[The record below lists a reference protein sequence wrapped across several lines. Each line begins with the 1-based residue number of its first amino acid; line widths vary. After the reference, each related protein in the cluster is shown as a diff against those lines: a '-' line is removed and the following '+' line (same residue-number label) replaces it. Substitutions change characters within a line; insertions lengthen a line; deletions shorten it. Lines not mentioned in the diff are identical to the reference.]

1 MSEEKINAGS
11 SKDNMEDTLNLHLE
25 ELDRMLEAL
34 SGDDGDVDQMLQ
46 EIKTELLDEPVE
58 DSAEPEDTALEEPAA
73 ESEETFHD
81 QEYLETF
88 GTELDELFEAHEEQE
103 EDASDSEFMDS
114 DDMEA
119 AGAFDPLEELADLP
133 VEEDQLI
140 PIDEAEALEVPAEPE
155 EDAGA
160 DVPEKPDKEKK
171 KKGKRKK
178 RRGSFVFGTF
188 GTLIYWVMVVAVA
201 LLLAKFLWLCA
212 DDMLALTKPDETVTV
227 TLRSSDDLD
236 DITDKLYDA
245 GLIRYKWLFRL
256 YGKYAHVENKVSA
269 GVYELNNMYDYHA
282 LVNGMAGST
291 NRVTVSVTLVEGYD
305 CKQIFELL
313 EEKEVCT
320 AAELEK
326 AAANYDFDYE
336 FLEGVEKGSANR
348 LEGYLYPDTYEFY
361 LDEDPETVLNRIL
374 VNFEHR
380 MDDDIMAQVAA
391 SDYSLREILTI
402 ASIIE
407 EEAASEEERPDVAS
421 VIYNRLN
428 SDDLPYLQMDSTVFY
443 AAALL
448 GEEFD
453 TDLDSPYNTYANAGL
468 PAGPIDNPGMASIK
482 AALNPS
488 DTDYYYFAYGT
499 DGVSHFYEDYDSF
512 TEFVNSDEY
521 AG

>member
-1 MSEEKINAGS
+1 MSEEKINATNNN
-11 SKDNMEDTLNLHLE
+11 DRNMEDTLNLHLE

-34 SGDDGDVDQMLQ
+34 SGNDENVDQMLR
-46 EIKTELLDEPVE
+46 EIKSELLDEPVE
-58 DSAEPEDTALEEPAA
+58 DMAIPEDTAAEEDAGAVPD
-73 ESEETFHD
+73 ETFHD

-88 GTELDELFEAHEEQE
+88 GTELEELFDEPENQE
-103 EDASDSEFMDS
+103 EEFPDSGLVVPG
-114 DDMEA
+114 DMEA
-119 AGAFDPLEELADLP
+119 AGEFDAADEITDLLDEEALLEEERALAIEP
-133 VEEDQLI
+133 PEEPED
-140 PIDEAEALEVPAEPE
+140 DAGSDAPAE
-155 EDAGA
+155 
-160 DVPEKPDKEKK
+160 KK
-171 KKGKRKK
+171 RKKGRKAK

-201 LLLAKFLWLCA
+201 LLLAKFVWLCA

-227 TLRSSDDLD
+227 TLHESDDLD
-236 DITDKLYDA
+236 SITDKLYDA
-245 GLIRYKWLFRL
+245 GLIRYKWLFRI
-256 YGKYAHVENKVSA
+256 YGKYAHVENKVAA

-305 CKQIFELL
+305 CKQIFQLL

-320 AAELEK
+320 VSDLEE
-326 AAANYDFDYE
+326 AAANYDFDYD
-336 FLEGVEKGSANR
+336 FLDGVETGSPNR

-361 LDEDPETVLNRIL
+361 LDEEPETVLNRIL
-374 VNFEHR
+374 INFEHR
-380 MDDDIMAQVAA
+380 MDDEIMAQVAQ
-391 SDYSLREILTI
+391 SDYSLREILTV

-428 SDDLPYLQMDSTVFY
+428 SDSLPYLQMDSTVFY
-443 AAALL
+443 AASLL
-448 GEEFD
+448 GAEFD
-453 TDLDSPYNTYANAGL
+453 TDLDSPYNTYATAGL

-488 DTDYYYFAYGT
+488 DTNYYYFAYGT

-512 TEFVNSDEY
+512 TAFVNSDEY